1 MKDSWLWITDLI
13 DNDTTLDPIDNTSS
27 SPAITA
33 DSSLLIDP
41 IIGLTARLAAWQTA
55 PRLIMP
61 IIKLPTGSLMHVI
74 TEDVCGGGDFHR
86 H

>member
-1 MKDSWLWITDLI
+1 MDLI
-13 DNDTTLDPIDNTSS
+13 DNDTIIDPIDNTSS
-27 SPAITA
+27 SPASTA

-41 IIGLTARLAAWQTA
+41 IIGLTARLAAWQTT

-74 TEDVCGGGDFHR
+74 TEDVCGSGDFHR

>member
-1 MKDSWLWITDLI
+1 MDLI
-13 DNDTTLDPIDNTSS
+13 DNNDSTFDPIDNTSS
-27 SPAITA
+27 SPASTA

-61 IIKLPTGSLMHVI
+61 IIKLSPGSLMHVI
-74 TEDVCGGGDFHR
+74 TEDVGGGGDFHR